1 MDLGIGAGGGPD
13 GESAS
18 DLSGGTSGRSASNIA
33 KSHIDQARWQV
44 LPLDGQS
51 VAIDGLAGD
60 QSIGLNV
67 HVVAVEMGA
76 SGGHTVDRDEDLWA
90 RGRRVKHLLRDG
102 LEEEAL
108 AEISQRLGFEAWV
121 ISGNW
126 LFDAVCEITLWHVD
140 IHVFEN
146 DSEFSRVT
154 EIMRWVAVDI
164 HVHDPYST
172 IEEGNTCFDL
182 VCDSDLPITE
192 RYIVSHCD
200 GGWIKR
206 IGAIDPEVTR
216 QRGTRRGTS
225 NFCRLD

>member
-18 DLSGGTSGRSASNIA
+18 DLSGGTSCRSASNIA

-60 QSIGLNV
+60 QSIGFNV

-76 SGGHTVDRDEDLWA
+76 SGGHTVDSDEDLWA

-102 LEEEAL
+102 LEEKVL
-108 AEISQRLGFEAWV
+108 AEIGQRLGFEAWV

-126 LFDAVCEITLWHVD
+126 LLDAVCEITLWHVD

-146 DSEFSRVT
+146 ESEFSRVHH
-154 EIMRWVAVDI
+154 IRLAVDI
-164 HVHDPYST
+164 HVLDPYST
-172 IEEGNTCFDL
+172 IEEGNTCFD
-182 VCDSDLPITE
+182 
-192 RYIVSHCD
+192 R
-200 GGWIKR
+200 
-206 IGAIDPEVTR
+206 A
-216 QRGTRRGTS
+216 
-225 NFCRLD
+225 

>member
-1 MDLGIGAGGGPD
+1 MDLGIGAGGGPH

-51 VAIDGLAGD
+51 VAIDGLARD

-76 SGGHTVDRDEDLWA
+76 SGGHTVDSDEDLWA

-102 LEEEAL
+102 LEEEVL
-108 AEISQRLGFEAWV
+108 TEIGQRLGFEAWV
-121 ISGNW
+121 TSGNW
-126 LFDAVCEITLWHVD
+126 LFDARCEITLWHVD

-146 DSEFSRVT
+146 
-154 EIMRWVAVDI
+154 EIQLSCVLLVWEVVDI
-164 HVHDPYST
+164 HVLDPYST
-172 IEEGNTCFDL
+172 IEEGHSCFHL
-182 VCDSDLPITE
+182 ALNSEIPMIE
-192 RYIVSHCD
+192 RYILSHCD
-200 GGWIKR
+200 GGCIKR

-216 QRGTRRGTS
+216 QRGT
-225 NFCRLD
+225 